1 MEAHHSGRLRGIYW
15 TLLAIFTLRSRDKS
29 RKERF
34 RKLVVFLEMSM
45 VNIESWRVLLINLLV
60 VLK

>member
-1 MEAHHSGRLRGIYW
+1 MEAHHSSSLWGIYW
-15 TLLAIFTLRSRDKS
+15 TLSAIFTVRSKDKS